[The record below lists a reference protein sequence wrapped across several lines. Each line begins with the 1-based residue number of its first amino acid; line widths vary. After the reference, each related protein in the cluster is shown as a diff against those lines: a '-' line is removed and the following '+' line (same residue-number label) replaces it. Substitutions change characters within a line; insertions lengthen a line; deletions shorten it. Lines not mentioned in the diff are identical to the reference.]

1 MAEEN
6 NNITFFA
13 ETNFRNKRSRF
24 GIKRNDR
31 RKHMYVIGK
40 TGMGKTTLLENMAI
54 QDIQNG
60 EGIAIVDPHGEFA
73 EKMLQFVPESRKQD
87 VIYFNPADMA
97 FPVAFNT
104 LENVSIEQRH
114 LVASGLLGVFK
125 KIWPDVWSARMEYL
139 LSNAILALLE
149 TPNATLLG
157 INRMF
162 ADKVFRKDVVSKLTD
177 PVVRAF
183 WEKEYASYQDKFASE
198 ASAAIQNKVGQFTSN
213 PLIRNIIGQTN
224 SSIDMRKIMDEQK
237 IFIMNLSKGKIGE
250 ENSRLLGAMLVT
262 KLYLTAMS
270 RVDIPEAER
279 KDFFLYVDEF
289 QNFATD
295 SFASILS
302 EARKYRLD
310 LILAHQYVMQME
322 EKTVDAVFGN
332 VGTTISFRIG
342 AQDAELLEKEFAPDF
357 MVQDFV
363 NLSFAQIYLK
373 LMIDGVSSRPFSA
386 STLAPMPPPEQSFE
400 KEIIEFSR
408 THYGSAQADIEEKIM
423 AFHGLSATGTAL
435 PGTAVIEEK
444 GERKDK
450 PVRELFDAHCIVDG
464 EVIKVPFKPDGRRP
478 VYCEKHLEM
487 FKAGTL
493 PEPERPTLA
502 KVAIVSNSAN
512 VSDVTNAPQVL
523 RAVEPRV
530 SVERSRTNEQRFGR
544 TERRFE
550 RPRQDVP
557 REREL
562 PQHENR
568 FGQRRQGTD
577 SRFSYGAV
585 PERSVRNEI
594 PAQENAGQYRPMIR
608 REQVVRTDRNSPRVS
623 LGELKPRPAPPVG
636 GFGRQREIPKEKKE
650 VDSSALREVLEKS
663 LEGVRKDESFSDK
676 KENVHVVKKPIPNVL
691 EEKFGRASQKESG
704 VMKPGDTIRFD

>member
-1 MAEEN
+1 MAEQN

-13 ETNFRNKRSRF
+13 ETNYRNKRSRF

-73 EKMLQFVPESRKQD
+73 EKMLQFVPESRKND

-97 FPVAFNT
+97 FPVAFNS
-104 LENVSIEQRH
+104 LENVSVEQRH

-139 LSNAILALLE
+139 LSNAMLALLE

-162 ADKVFRKDVVSKLTD
+162 ADKAYRKEVVSKLTD

-183 WEKEYASYQDKFASE
+183 WEKEYAAYQDKFASE

-224 SSIDMRKIMDEQK
+224 SSVDMRKIMDEQK

-289 QNFATD
+289 QNFATE

-322 EKTVDAVFGN
+322 EKTSDAVFGN
-332 VGTTISFRIG
+332 VGTTVTFRVG

-386 STLAPMPPPEQSFE
+386 STLPPMPPPEQSFE
-400 KEIIEFSR
+400 KEIIEYSR

-423 AFHGLSATGTAL
+423 AFHGLSATGAAL
-435 PGTAVIEEK
+435 PGTVTVEEK
-444 GERKDK
+444 PERKDK
-450 PVRELFDAHCIVDG
+450 PVREMFDAHCIVDG

-493 PEPERPTLA
+493 EQPTTDNRQPTITA
-502 KVAIVSNSAN
+502 SVSNVAN
-512 VSDVTNAPQVL
+512 ESKVTNAPKVSS
-523 RAVEPRV
+523 VTDEPRIP
-530 SVERSRTNEQRFGR
+530 VERSRTSGQRFER

-550 RPRQDVP
+550 RPRHVVQ

-562 PQHENR
+562 PQENR
-568 FGQRRQGTD
+568 FGQRKQDMG
-577 SRFSYGAV
+577 SRFPDRVGLERGGRSEV
-585 PERSVRNEI
+585 PTR
-594 PAQENAGQYRPMIR
+594 ENTVPFRPMIR
-608 REQVVRTDRNSPRVS
+608 REEVVRTDRNAPRMS

-636 GFGRQREIPKEKKE
+636 GFGRQREISKEKKE

-663 LEGVRKDESFSDK
+663 LEGVRKDETNIAKETPPNFS
-676 KENVHVVKKPIPNVL
+676 KEKL
-691 EEKFGRASQKESG
+691 GEASQKESG
-704 VMKPGDTIRFD
+704 VMKPGDKITFD